1 MTFLHVKHEFP
12 SLLKEE
18 TEDGQ
23 RVYCTPDGKRYP
35 SVTTV
40 IAPHN
45 KDAIDRWKARIG
57 HAKAKKISENASER
71 GDIVHLA
78 LEALLNN
85 YSTGEIVK
93 SMLPHAKHVYL
104 NMKTEIERRL
114 SEVHGLEQ
122 PMFSHKL
129 RLAGTTD
136 CIAKY
141 DNLLSIV
148 DFKTALRLKKTEYV
162 QGYFMQLSAYAFMF
176 EEMTGLRIEQGV
188 ILIGVDGETFAQTF
202 RLPREKFGPHL
213 KEIVSWRDKY
223 EQGLAA

>member
-1 MTFLHVKHEFP
+1 VGFLHVKHEFP
-12 SLLKEE
+12 TLLKE
-18 TEDGQ
+18 TAEDGS
-23 RVYCTPDGKRYP
+23 RIYLTPDGKRYP

-45 KDAIDRWKARIG
+45 KAAIDKWKDRVG

-93 SMLPHAKHVYL
+93 TMMPHAKHVYL
-104 NMKTEIERRL
+104 NMKTELERRL
-114 SEVHGLEQ
+114 TEVHGLEQ
-122 PMFSHKL
+122 PLFSHKL

-162 QGYFMQLSAYAFMF
+162 QGYFMQLAAYAFMF
-176 EEMTGLRIEQGV
+176 EEMTGHRIEQGV

-202 RLPREKFGPHL
+202 RLPRDKFGPYL

-223 EQGLAA
+223 EQGEAA